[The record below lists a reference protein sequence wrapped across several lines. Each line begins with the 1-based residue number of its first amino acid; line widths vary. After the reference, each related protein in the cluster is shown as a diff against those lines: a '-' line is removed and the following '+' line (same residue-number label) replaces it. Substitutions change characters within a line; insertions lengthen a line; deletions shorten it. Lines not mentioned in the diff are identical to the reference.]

1 MKRKVILDCDP
12 GIDDSLAIMLALAS
26 PELDVR
32 GITIVA
38 GNAPLEMGY
47 GNARKVLHFLGRE
60 DVPVYL
66 GADRPL
72 KRDYVSALDT
82 HGADGLGESFLP
94 EVPVALPP
102 EKSAVEFMREELRTG
117 DCSIISLGPLTNLA
131 ELIRVDRDAFL
142 AVDELVS
149 MGGNYRSHGN
159 CSPVAEY
166 NYWEDPDSARVVF
179 ETLEDYN
186 AALSFPNAELRS
198 MPVSAQASCGA
209 SDTTGISGDTLPL
222 PAGDTLA
229 DTEHSKDSSA
239 DTLQR
244 SNPSVDIGCNEEK
257 RPKHIRMVGLDVTR
271 KIVLTPTLLEYI
283 ERLNPEVGAFVRKI
297 TKFYFDF
304 HWAWEGIIGCVI
316 NDPLAVATFLDQTIT
331 SGFAAY
337 TDIETGGIS
346 LGQSVV
352 DVASFYQKPAN
363 AEIMTEVDVTK
374 FWQLFLPRLVGRTA
388 AECPLLPTLI

>member
-72 KRDYVSALDT
+72 KRDYVNALDT

-94 EVPVALPP
+94 DVPVALPP
-102 EKSAVEFMREELRTG
+102 TKTAMEFMREELRAG
-117 DCSIISLGPLTNLA
+117 DCSIIALGPLTNLA
-131 ELIRVDRDAFL
+131 ELVRVDRDAFL
-142 AVDELVS
+142 AADELVS
-149 MGGNYRSHGN
+149 MGGNFRSHGN

-186 AALSFPNAELRS
+186 AALSLPNSELRS
-198 MPVSAQASCGA
+198 LPASAKASCSA
-209 SDTTGISGDTLPL
+209 SDATGIT
-222 PAGDTLA
+222 
-229 DTEHSKDSSA
+229 A

-244 SNPSVDIGCNEEK
+244 SNTSVDIGRSEGK
-257 RPKHIRMVGLDVTR
+257 RPKLIRMVGLDVTR
-271 KIVLTPTLLEYI
+271 QIVLTPTLLEYM
-283 ERLNPEVGAFVRKI
+283 ERLHPEVGGFVRKI

-304 HWAWEGIIGCVI
+304 HWAWEGIVGCVI
-316 NDPLAVATFLDQTIT
+316 NDPLAVATFLDPTIT

-363 AEIMTEVDVTK
+363 AEIMTEVDVMK
-374 FWQLFLPRLVGRTA
+374 FWQLFLPRLVGKTA

>member
-12 GIDDSLAIMLALAS
+12 GIDDSLAIMLALSS

-102 EKSAVEFMREELRTG
+102 EKSAVEFMREELHAG
-117 DCSIISLGPLTNLA
+117 GCSIIALGPLTNLA
-131 ELIRVDRDAFL
+131 ALIRVDRDAFL
-142 AVDELVS
+142 AAEEIVS
-149 MGGNYRSHGN
+149 MGGNFRSHGN

-186 AALSFPNAELRS
+186 AALSLPNIELRS
-198 MPVSAQASCGA
+198 LPASAKASCSA
-209 SDTTGISGDTLPL
+209 SDATGIT
-222 PAGDTLA
+222 
-229 DTEHSKDSSA
+229 A
-239 DTLQR
+239 DTLRR
-244 SNPSVDIGCNEEK
+244 SNTSVDIGRSEGK
-257 RPKHIRMVGLDVTR
+257 RPKLIRMVGLDVTR
-271 KIVLTPTLLEYI
+271 QIVLTPTLLEYM
-283 ERLNPEVGAFVRKI
+283 ERLHPEVGGFVRKI

-304 HWAWEGIIGCVI
+304 HWAWEGIVGCVI
-316 NDPLAVATFLDQTIT
+316 NDPLAVATFLDPTIT

-363 AEIMTEVDVTK
+363 AEIMTEVDVAK
-374 FWQLFLPRLVGRTA
+374 FWQLFLPRLVGKTA

>member
-102 EKSAVEFMREELRTG
+102 EKSAVEFMREELHAG
-117 DCSIISLGPLTNLA
+117 GCSIIALGPLTNLA
-131 ELIRVDRDAFL
+131 ALIRVDRDAFL
-142 AVDELVS
+142 AAEEIAS
-149 MGGNYRSHGN
+149 MGGNFRSHGN

-186 AALSFPNAELRS
+186 AALSLPNIELRS
-198 MPVSAQASCGA
+198 LPASAQASCSA
-209 SDTTGISGDTLPL
+209 SDATGIT
-222 PAGDTLA
+222 
-229 DTEHSKDSSA
+229 A

-244 SNPSVDIGCNEEK
+244 SNTSVDIGRSEGK
-257 RPKHIRMVGLDVTR
+257 RPKLIRMVGLDVTR
-271 KIVLTPTLLEYI
+271 QIVLTPTLLEYM
-283 ERLNPEVGAFVRKI
+283 ERLHPEVGGFVRKI

-316 NDPLAVATFLDQTIT
+316 NDPLAVATFLDPTIT

-363 AEIMTEVDVTK
+363 AEIMTEVDVAK
-374 FWQLFLPRLVGRTA
+374 FWRLFLPRLVGKTA

>member
-47 GNARKVLHFLGRE
+47 GNVRKVLHFLDRE

-72 KRDYVSALDT
+72 KRAYVNALDT

-94 EVPVALPP
+94 EVPVTLPP
-102 EKSAVEFMREELRTG
+102 EKSAVEFMREELHAG
-117 DCSIISLGPLTNLA
+117 DCSIIALGPLTNLA
-131 ELIRVDRDAFL
+131 ELIRVDSDAFL

-166 NYWEDPDSARVVF
+166 NYWEDPDSARVVYQA
-179 ETLEDYN
+179 LEEHN
-186 AALSFPNAELRS
+186 ASCALPNTGLRS
-198 MPVSAQASCGA
+198 MPISAQASCSA
-209 SDTTGISGDTLPL
+209 SDAMGIAHDTAPL
-222 PAGDTLA
+222 P
-229 DTEHSKDSSA
+229 
-239 DTLQR
+239 
-244 SNPSVDIGCNEEK
+244 NPGVDIGRSEEK
-257 RPKHIRMVGLDVTR
+257 RPKLVRMVGLDVTR
-271 KIVLTPTLLEYI
+271 QIVLTPTLLEYM

-316 NDPLAVATFLDQTIT
+316 NDPLAIATFLDPTIT
-331 SGFAAY
+331 TGFAAY

-363 AEIMTEVDVTK
+363 AEIMTEVDVAK
-374 FWQLFLPRLVGRTA
+374 YWQLFLPRLVGRTA

>member
-102 EKSAVEFMREELRTG
+102 EKSAVEFMWEELHAG
-117 DCSIISLGPLTNLA
+117 DCSIIALGPLTNLA

-166 NYWEDPDSARVVF
+166 NYWEDPDSARVVYQA
-179 ETLEDYN
+179 LEDYN
-186 AALSFPNAELRS
+186 AAHSLPNIELRLL
-198 MPVSAQASCGA
+198 PASAQASCGA
-209 SDTTGISGDTLPL
+209 SDATG
-222 PAGDTLA
+222 
-229 DTEHSKDSSA
+229 SSA

-244 SNPSVDIGCNEEK
+244 SNPSVDIGCSEEK
-257 RPKHIRMVGLDVTR
+257 CPKHIRMVGLDVTR

-316 NDPLAVATFLDQTIT
+316 NDPLAVATFLDPTIT

-363 AEIMTEVDVTK
+363 AEIMTEVDVMK

>member
-72 KRDYVSALDT
+72 KRAYVSALDT

-94 EVPVALPP
+94 DVPVTLAP
-102 EKSAVEFMREELRTG
+102 EKSAVEFMREELHAG
-117 DCSIISLGPLTNLA
+117 GCSVIALGPLTNLA
-131 ELIRVDRDAFL
+131 ELIRVDRAAFL

-166 NYWEDPDSARVVF
+166 NYWEDPDSARVVYQA
-179 ETLEDYN
+179 LEDYN
-186 AALSFPNAELRS
+186 AALSLPNIELRS
-198 MPVSAQASCGA
+198 LPVSAQASCGVSDDVGIAPDTA
-209 SDTTGISGDTLPL
+209 SLP
-222 PAGDTLA
+222 
-229 DTEHSKDSSA
+229 
-239 DTLQR
+239 
-244 SNPSVDIGCNEEK
+244 NPSVDIGRSEEK
-257 RPKHIRMVGLDVTR
+257 RPKLIRMVGLDATR
-271 KIVLTPTLLEYI
+271 KIVLTPTLLEYM
-283 ERLNPEVGAFVRKI
+283 ERLHPEVGGFVRKI

-316 NDPLAVATFLDQTIT
+316 NDPLAVAAFLNPTIT
-331 SGFAAY
+331 TGFAAY

-363 AEIMTEVDVTK
+363 AEIMTEVDVMK
-374 FWQLFLPRLVGRTA
+374 FWRLFLPRLVGKTA
-388 AECPLLPTLI
+388 DGCPLLEKLV

>member
-12 GIDDSLAIMLALAS
+12 GIDDSLAIMLSLAS

-72 KRDYVSALDT
+72 KHDYVSALDT

-94 EVPVALPP
+94 EVPVALLP
-102 EKSAVEFMREELRTG
+102 EKSAVEFMREELHAG
-117 DCSIISLGPLTNLA
+117 GCSIIALGPLTNLA
-131 ELIRVDRDAFL
+131 ALIRVDRDAFL
-142 AVDELVS
+142 AAEEIVS
-149 MGGNYRSHGN
+149 MGGNFRSHGN

-186 AALSFPNAELRS
+186 AALSLPNIELRS
-198 MPVSAQASCGA
+198 LPASAKASCSA
-209 SDTTGISGDTLPL
+209 SDATGIT
-222 PAGDTLA
+222 
-229 DTEHSKDSSA
+229 A

-244 SNPSVDIGCNEEK
+244 SNTSVDIGQSEGK
-257 RPKHIRMVGLDVTR
+257 RPKLIRMVGLDVTR
-271 KIVLTPTLLEYI
+271 QIVLTPTLLAYM
-283 ERLNPEVGAFVRKI
+283 ERLHPEVGGFVRKI

-304 HWAWEGIIGCVI
+304 HWAWEGIVGCVI
-316 NDPLAVATFLDQTIT
+316 NDPLAVATFLDPTIT

-352 DVASFYQKPAN
+352 DIASFYQKPAN
-363 AEIMTEVDVTK
+363 AEIMTEVDVAK
-374 FWQLFLPRLVGRTA
+374 FWQLFLPRLVGKTA

>member
-72 KRDYVSALDT
+72 KRDYVNALDT

-94 EVPVALPP
+94 DAPVALPQ
-102 EKSAVEFMREELRTG
+102 EKSAVEFMREELRAG
-117 DCSIISLGPLTNLA
+117 GCSIIALGPLTNLA

-142 AVDELVS
+142 TVDELVS

-166 NYWEDPDSARVVF
+166 NYWEDPDSARIVYQ
-179 ETLEDYN
+179 TLEDYN
-186 AALSFPNAELRS
+186 ASCPLPNTELRS
-198 MPVSAQASCGA
+198 MPTSAQVPCGA
-209 SDTTGISGDTLPL
+209 SDATGISTDLP
-222 PAGDTLA
+222 
-229 DTEHSKDSSA
+229 
-239 DTLQR
+239 QR
-244 SNPSVDIGCNEEK
+244 AVSNPAADIGRGEEK
-257 RPKHIRMVGLDVTR
+257 RPKYIRMVGLDVTR

-283 ERLNPEVGAFVRKI
+283 ERLYPEVGSFVRKI

-304 HWAWEGIIGCVI
+304 HWEWEGIIGCVI
-316 NDPLAVATFLDQTIT
+316 NDPLAVATFLDPSIT
-331 SGFAAY
+331 MGFAAY

-363 AEIMTEVDVTK
+363 AEIMTEVDVLK
-374 FWQLFLPRLVGRTA
+374 FWKLFLPRLVGKTA
-388 AECPLLPTLI
+388 EECPLLEELI

>member
-12 GIDDSLAIMLALAS
+12 GIDDSLAIMLALSS

-32 GITIVA
+32 GITIVT

-47 GNARKVLHFLGRE
+47 GNARKVLHFLDRE

-72 KRDYVSALDT
+72 KRDYISALDT

-94 EVPVALPP
+94 N
-102 EKSAVEFMREELRTG
+102 
-117 DCSIISLGPLTNLA
+117 I
-131 ELIRVDRDAFL
+131 
-142 AVDELVS
+142 
-149 MGGNYRSHGN
+149 
-159 CSPVAEY
+159 
-166 NYWEDPDSARVVF
+166 
-179 ETLEDYN
+179 
-186 AALSFPNAELRS
+186 ELRS
-198 MPVSAQASCGA
+198 LPASAKASCSA
-209 SDTTGISGDTLPL
+209 SDATGIT
-222 PAGDTLA
+222 
-229 DTEHSKDSSA
+229 A

-244 SNPSVDIGCNEEK
+244 SNTSVDIGRSEGK
-257 RPKHIRMVGLDVTR
+257 RPKLIRMVGLDVTR
-271 KIVLTPTLLEYI
+271 QIVLTPTLLEYM
-283 ERLNPEVGAFVRKI
+283 ELLHPEVGGFVRKI

-316 NDPLAVATFLDQTIT
+316 NDPLAVAAFLDPTIT

-346 LGQSVV
+346 IGQSVV

-363 AEIMTEVDVTK
+363 ADIMTEVDVAK
-374 FWQLFLPRLVGRTA
+374 FWRLFLPRLVGKTA

>member
-12 GIDDSLAIMLALAS
+12 GIDDSLAIMLALSS
-26 PELDVR
+26 PELDVC

-47 GNARKVLHFLGRE
+47 GNARKALHFLGRE

-94 EVPVALPP
+94 DIPVTLPP
-102 EKSAVEFMREELRTG
+102 EKSAVEFMREELHAG
-117 DCSIISLGPLTNLA
+117 DCSIIALGPLTNLA
-131 ELIRVDRDAFL
+131 ALIRVDRDAFL
-142 AVDELVS
+142 AAEEIVS
-149 MGGNYRSHGN
+149 MGGNFRSHGN

-186 AALSFPNAELRS
+186 AALSLSNIELRS
-198 MPVSAQASCGA
+198 LPASAKASCSA
-209 SDTTGISGDTLPL
+209 SDATGIT
-222 PAGDTLA
+222 
-229 DTEHSKDSSA
+229 A

-244 SNPSVDIGCNEEK
+244 SNTSVDIGRSEGK
-257 RPKHIRMVGLDVTR
+257 RPKLIRMVGLDVTR
-271 KIVLTPTLLEYI
+271 QIVLTPTLLEYM
-283 ERLNPEVGAFVRKI
+283 ERLHPEVGGFVRKI

-304 HWAWEGIIGCVI
+304 HWAWEGIVGCVI
-316 NDPLAVATFLDQTIT
+316 NDPLAVATFLDPTIT

-363 AEIMTEVDVTK
+363 AEIMTEVDVAK
-374 FWQLFLPRLVGRTA
+374 FWQLFLPRLVGKTA

>member
-60 DVPVYL
+60 DVPVCL

-72 KRDYVSALDT
+72 KRAYVNALDT

-94 EVPVALPP
+94 EVPVTLPP
-102 EKSAVEFMREELRTG
+102 EKSAVEFMREELHAG
-117 DCSIISLGPLTNLA
+117 DCSIIALGPLTNLA
-131 ELIRVDRDAFL
+131 ELIRVDSDAFL

-166 NYWEDPDSARVVF
+166 NYWEDPDSARVVYQ
-179 ETLEDYN
+179 TLEEYN
-186 AALSFPNAELRS
+186 ASCALPNTELRS

-209 SDTTGISGDTLPL
+209 SDAVGIARDTASLP
-222 PAGDTLA
+222 
-229 DTEHSKDSSA
+229 
-239 DTLQR
+239 
-244 SNPSVDIGCNEEK
+244 NPSVDIGRSEEK
-257 RPKHIRMVGLDVTR
+257 RPKRIRMVGLDVTR
-271 KIVLTPTLLEYI
+271 QIVLTPTLLEYM

-316 NDPLAVATFLDQTIT
+316 NDPLAVATFLDPTIT
-331 SGFAAY
+331 TGFAAY

-363 AEIMTEVDVTK
+363 AEIMTEVDVAK

>member
-12 GIDDSLAIMLALAS
+12 GIDDSLAIMLALSS

-47 GNARKVLHFLGRE
+47 GNARKVLHFLDRE

-102 EKSAVEFMREELRTG
+102 EKSAVEFMREELHAG
-117 DCSIISLGPLTNLA
+117 GCSIIALGPLTNLA
-131 ELIRVDRDAFL
+131 ALIRVDRDAFL
-142 AVDELVS
+142 AAEEIVS
-149 MGGNYRSHGN
+149 MGGNFRSHGN

-186 AALSFPNAELRS
+186 AALSLPNIELRS
-198 MPVSAQASCGA
+198 LPASAKASCSA
-209 SDTTGISGDTLPL
+209 SDATGIT
-222 PAGDTLA
+222 
-229 DTEHSKDSSA
+229 A

-244 SNPSVDIGCNEEK
+244 SNTSVDIGRREGK
-257 RPKHIRMVGLDVTR
+257 RPKLIRMVGLDVTR
-271 KIVLTPTLLEYI
+271 QIVLTPTLLEYM
-283 ERLNPEVGAFVRKI
+283 ERLHPEVGGFVRKI

-304 HWAWEGIIGCVI
+304 HWAWEGIVGCVI
-316 NDPLAVATFLDQTIT
+316 NDPLAVATFLDPTIT

-337 TDIETGGIS
+337 TDIEIGGIS

-363 AEIMTEVDVTK
+363 AEIMTEVDVAK
-374 FWQLFLPRLVGRTA
+374 FWRLFLPRLVGKTA

>member
-72 KRDYVSALDT
+72 RREYVNALDT

-94 EVPVALPP
+94 EVPVTLPP
-102 EKSAVEFMREELRTG
+102 AKSAVEFMREELHAG
-117 DCSIISLGPLTNLA
+117 DCSIIALGPLTNLA
-131 ELIRVDRDAFL
+131 ELIRVHRDAFL

-166 NYWEDPDSARVVF
+166 NYWEDPDSARVVYQA
-179 ETLEDYN
+179 LEEYN
-186 AALSFPNAELRS
+186 AALSLPNTERRS
-198 MPVSAQASCGA
+198 LPVSAQASAGA
-209 SDTTGISGDTLPL
+209 SDGTGIASVTPQLP
-222 PAGDTLA
+222 
-229 DTEHSKDSSA
+229 
-239 DTLQR
+239 
-244 SNPSVDIGCNEEK
+244 NPSVYIDRSEEK

-271 KIVLTPTLLEYI
+271 QIVLTPTLLEYM
-283 ERLNPEVGAFVRKI
+283 ERLNPEVGGFVRKI

-316 NDPLAVATFLDQTIT
+316 NDPLAVATFLDPTIT
-331 SGFAAY
+331 TGFAAY

-363 AEIMTEVDVTK
+363 AEIMTGVDVAK
-374 FWQLFLPRLVGRTA
+374 FWQLFLPRLVGKTEE
-388 AECPLLPTLI
+388 ECPLLEDII

>member
-47 GNARKVLHFLGRE
+47 GNARKVLHFLDRE
-60 DVPVYL
+60 DVPIYL

-94 EVPVALPP
+94 DVPVTMPP
-102 EKSAVEFMREELRTG
+102 EKSAVEFMREELHAG
-117 DCSIISLGPLTNLA
+117 DCSIIALGPLTNLA

-149 MGGNYRSHGN
+149 MGGNFRSHGN

-166 NYWEDPDSARVVF
+166 NYWEDPDSARIVF
-179 ETLEDYN
+179 GTLENHN
-186 AALSFPNAELRS
+186 ASCPRPNTVLRS
-198 MPVSAQASCGA
+198 MPASAQVPCGA
-209 SDTTGISGDTLPL
+209 SDATGVSPDIERLPSTASGVT
-222 PAGDTLA
+222 GVTA
-229 DTEHSKDSSA
+229 DIPQHA
-239 DTLQR
+239 A
-244 SNPSVDIGCNEEK
+244 SNPAVDIGRSGEK
-257 RPKHIRMVGLDVTR
+257 RPKLIRMVGLDVTR
-271 KIVLTPTLLEYI
+271 QIVLTPTLLEYI

-316 NDPLAVATFLDQTIT
+316 NDPLAVATFLDPAIT

-363 AEIMTEVDVTK
+363 AEIMTEVDVQK
-374 FWQLFLPRLVGRTA
+374 FWTLFVPRLVGKTA
-388 AECPLLPTLI
+388 EECPLLEELI

>member
-72 KRDYVSALDT
+72 KRAYVNALDT

-94 EVPVALPP
+94 EVPVTLPP
-102 EKSAVEFMREELRTG
+102 EKSAVEFMREELHAG
-117 DCSIISLGPLTNLA
+117 DCSIIALGPLTNLA

-166 NYWEDPDSARVVF
+166 NYWEDPDSARIVYQA
-179 ETLEDYN
+179 LEEHN
-186 AALSFPNAELRS
+186 ASCALPNTGLRS
-198 MPVSAQASCGA
+198 MPISAQASCSA
-209 SDTTGISGDTLPL
+209 SDAMGIAHDTAPL
-222 PAGDTLA
+222 P
-229 DTEHSKDSSA
+229 
-239 DTLQR
+239 
-244 SNPSVDIGCNEEK
+244 NPGVDIGRSEEK
-257 RPKHIRMVGLDVTR
+257 RPKLVRMVGLDVTR
-271 KIVLTPTLLEYI
+271 QIVLTPTLLEYM

-316 NDPLAVATFLDQTIT
+316 NDPLAIATFLDPTIT
-331 SGFAAY
+331 SGFTAY

-363 AEIMTEVDVTK
+363 AEIMTEVDVAK
-374 FWQLFLPRLVGRTA
+374 FWQLFLPRLVGRTV
-388 AECPLLPTLI
+388 AECPLLPHLI

>member
-60 DVPVYL
+60 DVPVCL

-72 KRDYVSALDT
+72 KRAYVNALDT

-94 EVPVALPP
+94 EVPVTLPP
-102 EKSAVEFMREELRTG
+102 EKSAVEFMREELHAG
-117 DCSIISLGPLTNLA
+117 DCSIIALGPLTNLA
-131 ELIRVDRDAFL
+131 ELIRVDSDAFL

-166 NYWEDPDSARVVF
+166 NYWEDPDSARVVYQ
-179 ETLEDYN
+179 TLEEYN
-186 AALSFPNAELRS
+186 A
-198 MPVSAQASCGA
+198 SCA
-209 SDTTGISGDTLPL
+209 
-222 PAGDTLA
+222 
-229 DTEHSKDSSA
+229 
-239 DTLQR
+239 
-244 SNPSVDIGCNEEK
+244 
-257 RPKHIRMVGLDVTR
+257 RPKYIRMVGLDVTR
-271 KIVLTPTLLEYI
+271 QIVLTPTLLEYM

-316 NDPLAVATFLDQTIT
+316 NDPLAVATFLDPTIT
-331 SGFAAY
+331 TGFAAY

-352 DVASFYQKPAN
+352 DVASFYRKSAN
-363 AEIMTEVDVTK
+363 AEIMTEVDVAK

>member
-12 GIDDSLAIMLALAS
+12 GIDDSLAIMLALSS

-47 GNARKVLHFLGRE
+47 GNARKVLHFLDRE

-102 EKSAVEFMREELRTG
+102 EKSAVEFMREELHAG
-117 DCSIISLGPLTNLA
+117 GCSIIALGPLTNLA
-131 ELIRVDRDAFL
+131 ALIRVDRDAFL
-142 AVDELVS
+142 AAEEIVS
-149 MGGNYRSHGN
+149 MGGNFRSHGN

-186 AALSFPNAELRS
+186 AALSLPNIELRS
-198 MPVSAQASCGA
+198 LPASAKASCSA
-209 SDTTGISGDTLPL
+209 SDATGIT
-222 PAGDTLA
+222 
-229 DTEHSKDSSA
+229 A

-244 SNPSVDIGCNEEK
+244 SNTSVDIGRREGK
-257 RPKHIRMVGLDVTR
+257 RPKLIRMVGLDVTR
-271 KIVLTPTLLEYI
+271 QIVLTPTLLEYM
-283 ERLNPEVGAFVRKI
+283 ERLHPEVGGFVRKI

-304 HWAWEGIIGCVI
+304 HWAWEGIVGCVI
-316 NDPLAVATFLDQTIT
+316 NDPLAVATFLDPTIT

-346 LGQSVV
+346 IGQSVV

-363 AEIMTEVDVTK
+363 ADIMTEVDVAK
-374 FWQLFLPRLVGRTA
+374 FWRLFLPRLVGKTA
-388 AECPLLPTLI
+388 AECPLLATLI